1 LTSSP
6 NDTTLVDVVLVVA
19 VVVVVVGGAAATLV
33 GGESFC
39 FKNIVSSPV
48 LYDMSSPPLF
58 STEELLLILRAR
70 VRRPGGAFV
79 PSRETGVAAVHVSDI

>member
-6 NDTTLVDVVLVVA
+6 NDTTLVDVVLVVVA

-70 VRRPGGAFV
+70 VRRSGGAFV
-79 PSRETGVAAVHVSDI
+79 PSPGNWSRSSSTRF